1 MKKALLLIIVLSML
15 LSLCAC
21 GNTGASTQEVTSN
34 TQQTSE
40 PESVQ
45 TTNSSE
51 ESADQNVTEPATEDA
66 SAPVVYFTSDISPE
80 GLRAIYE
87 ALGWRPTGNLAVK
100 VSTGEPPASNYLR
113 QDLIGELVTSLNG
126 TYVECL
132 TAYKAHRD

>member
-34 TQQTSE
+34 TQQISE

-51 ESADQNVTEPATEDA
+51 ERADQNVTELAMRK
-66 SAPVVYFTSDISPE
+66 FTGRSWWMRC
-80 GLRAIYE
+80 GY
-87 ALGWRPTGNLAVK
+87 GWRISGVSKYRETY
-100 VSTGEPPASNYLR
+100 STGTWK
-113 QDLIGELVTSLNG
+113 TSLRTGVYKGG
-126 TYVECL
+126 TSLKKE
-132 TAYKAHRD
+132 AGG